1 MADEWDQFQDD
12 WDAFADAP
20 QGGAPA
26 RPKRASQGLGFYKG
40 VMKPLDNAAI
50 ALESGAEAVGVP
62 VDQIN
67 NLFRM
72 PSSRDARD
80 QREVAIA
87 ANSRRPGM
95 VGEIAGNVVGTI
107 PAMAAT
113 RNPWIGGGAS
123 GGLLSN
129 AETPQGFAFDVGMGA
144 GLNYFGGKAVDAV
157 ADFVKPTIDGAVRR
171 LSDAGVQLTPGMIK
185 GGRAMVRED
194 KAMSRPGVGAAIA
207 SGRERTMQTFNSA
220 AVDEVLKPLGIRVPA
235 PIKPG
240 VDRIAFAKDAI
251 SRAYDQVIPNLTLQL
266 DPAQFA
272 QRVAP
277 KIATLEPAQLAQFQK
292 VVSATLANTRAVGAK
307 GPGQAIKDA
316 QGEIRRLASGYS
328 RGQSQA
334 ERDLGRALWAADE
347 ELTAALIAQNPKW
360 APQLQKVNEAY
371 RGYRTVADAAS
382 RADDGLFNTGQ
393 LRQSV
398 RRGDRSKN
406 KDATARG
413 DAFMWEFSNDA
424 RNVIPSR
431 TPNSGTADRLNA
443 GNLFANIRGQAE
455 AFGYAAD
462 EAVQRA
468 RLAPRPAMADPAAR
482 TIRRL
487 KAPVAGASVAG
498 GQRLRD

>member
-1 MADEWDQFQDD
+1 
-12 WDAFADAP
+12 
-20 QGGAPA
+20 
-26 RPKRASQGLGFYKG
+26 
-40 VMKPLDNAAI
+40 
-50 ALESGAEAVGVP
+50 
-62 VDQIN
+62 
-67 NLFRM
+67 
-72 PSSRDARD
+72 
-80 QREVAIA
+80 
-87 ANSRRPGM
+87 
-95 VGEIAGNVVGTI
+95 
-107 PAMAAT
+107 
-113 RNPWIGGGAS
+113 
-123 GGLLSN
+123 
-129 AETPQGFAFDVGMGA
+129 
-144 GLNYFGGKAVDAV
+144 
-157 ADFVKPTIDGAVRR
+157 
-171 LSDAGVQLTPGMIK
+171 
-185 GGRAMVRED
+185 VRED

-220 AVDEVLKPLGIRVPA
+220 AVDEVLKPLGVRVPA

-240 VDRIAFAKDAI
+240 ADRIAFAKDAI

-277 KIATLEPAQLAQFQK
+277 KVATLEPAQLAQFQK
-292 VVSATLANTRAVGAK
+292 VISATLANTRAVGAK
-307 GPGQAIKDA
+307 GSGQAIKDA

-347 ELTAALIAQNPKW
+347 ELTAALIAQNPRW

-393 LRQSV
+393 LKQSV

-413 DAFMWEFSNDA
+413 EAFMWEFANDA

-443 GNLFANIRGQAE
+443 GNLFANIRGQAD

-462 EAVQRA
+462 EAFQRA
-468 RLAPRPAMADPAAR
+468 RLAPRPALADPAAR

-498 GQRLRD
+498 GQRSRD